1 MHTQNEKWM
10 QKPLYFSS
18 ELLALLAQSAVVV
31 SSWMCR
37 SSYSYTT
44 THRHMVP
51 PPQASSVKITQ
62 CLEKLLG
69 CKMGPNLSGSPLFF
83 FCSITQAKQMSRP
96 LFVVLIIFPGMLLEF
111 RTNTGVF
118 HWFPDGKVLLLRIV
132 VLANIR
138 LSRVHRP
145 RWTALPYFPLLLVLG
160 LA

>member
-1 MHTQNEKWM
+1 MHTRDEKWM
-10 QKPLYFSS
+10 QKSLYFSS
-18 ELLALLAQSAVVV
+18 ELLALLAESSVVV

-44 THRHMVP
+44 THRHMVL
-51 PPQASSVKITQ
+51 PPQASSLKITQ

-69 CKMGPNLSGSPLFF
+69 SKMGPNLSGSPF
-83 FCSITQAKQMSRP
+83 FCSITQVKQMSRP
-96 LFVVLIIFPGMLLEF
+96 LFVVLIIFPAMLLEF
-111 RTNTGVF
+111 RTNTRVF
-118 HWFPDGKVLLLRIV
+118 HWFPDGKVLLLSIV

-138 LSRVHRP
+138 LSLVHRP